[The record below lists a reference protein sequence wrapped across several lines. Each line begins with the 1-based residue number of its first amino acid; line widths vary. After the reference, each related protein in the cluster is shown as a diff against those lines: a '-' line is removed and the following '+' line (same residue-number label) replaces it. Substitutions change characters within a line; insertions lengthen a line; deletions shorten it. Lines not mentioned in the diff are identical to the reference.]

1 MCIRDRLDIV
11 RRGENEGVNVYIG
24 SENGAP
30 GMQQSSLVFKKIVRG
45 GRVIGAIGVIGPRRM
60 KYNKV
65 ISMLD
70 YLSRGVGGM
79 LDPEQPPGLGDG
91 ISGTETGDKE

>member
-1 MCIRDRLDIV
+1 M
-11 RRGENEGVNVYIG
+11 NVYIG

-79 LDPEQPPGLGDG
+79 LDPEQPLGLGDG

>member
-1 MCIRDRLDIV
+1 M
-11 RRGENEGVNVYIG
+11 YIG
-24 SENGAP
+24 SESGAP

-60 KYNKV
+60 KYNRV

-70 YLSRGVGGM
+70 YLSKGMSGM
-79 LDPEQPPGLGDG
+79 LGAEPPGIGDRHGLGEAPDG
-91 ISGTETGDKE
+91 DDGK

>member
-1 MCIRDRLDIV
+1 
-11 RRGENEGVNVYIG
+11 
-24 SENGAP
+24 
-30 GMQQSSLVFKKIVRG
+30 MQQSSLVFKKIVRG

-70 YLSRGVGGM
+70 YLSRGVG
-79 LDPEQPPGLGDG
+79 DG

>member
-1 MCIRDRLDIV
+1 M
-11 RRGENEGVNVYIG
+11 
-24 SENGAP
+24 
-30 GMQQSSLVFKKIVRG
+30 
-45 GRVIGAIGVIGPRRM
+45 IGAIGVIGPRRM